1 MPKPKRSLTKARE
14 ARAWELSVRCKTT
27 RQIAAILIEEGLG
40 PITQQAVSLM
50 LVRVGQRETAK
61 LTEEVSA
68 YKAKQAKLLEFLAS
82 ESLDA
87 WDRSMNPATERRVE
101 TVTIKARHGADQ
113 VDLPAKKVTRTTRW
127 RDGDPR
133 FLAEARA
140 AAADIR
146 RMLGLDALP
155 TDPPAG
161 QGAPDPEAARRALS
175 AAVGEPSPV
184 TDDEDDHPEA
194 EEIET

>member
-1 MPKPKRSLTKARE
+1 MTRVRE
-14 ARAWELSVRCKTT
+14 ARAWELSVRGKSC
-27 RQIAAILIEEGLG
+27 RQIAAILIAEGHG
-40 PITQQAVSLM
+40 PITFQAVSHM
-50 LVRVGQRETAK
+50 LIRIGRRE
-61 LTEEVSA
+61 SA
-68 YKAKQAKLLEFLAS
+68 QLAEKVADYKAKQARLLEFLAS

-87 WDRSMNPATERRVE
+87 WDGSKLPSVERRVK

-113 VDLPAKKVTRTTRW
+113 VDLPAREVTRTTRW

-161 QGAPDPEAARRALS
+161 QGAPDPEAARRALM
-175 AAVGEPSPV
+175 AAAGEPPTSAD
-184 TDDEDDHPEA
+184 DDEDEANPEA
-194 EEIET
+194 EEIKT

>member
-1 MPKPKRSLTKARE
+1 MTRLRE
-14 ARAWELSVRCKTT
+14 ARAWELSVRCKTC

-40 PITQQAVSLM
+40 PITFQAVSHM
-50 LVRVGQRETAK
+50 LRRIGQRESAK
-61 LTEEVSA
+61 LTEEVST
-68 YKAKQAKLLEFLAS
+68 YKVKQARLLERLAS

-175 AAVGEPSPV
+175 AAVGEPPP
-184 TDDEDDHPEA
+184 TAEDDEDDHPEA
-194 EEIET
+194 EETSP